1 MQAGR
6 CVLSNFNIKKES
18 LHELATLTAEKLGL
32 PDPYVIEKDWFVTK
46 AIAILMSVQDEIFHL
61 VFQGG
66 TALAKAHR
74 FVQRMSE
81 DCDFR
86 LAYKNP
92 DSQRKKDSQRRL
104 LRTFRNNLLSALK
117 DNGFLFDENAVRV
130 RNEGQFISVRA
141 GYEDANSAPSSLKPY
156 LALEFFLGQVK
167 TPTVNRL
174 VTSLIRET
182 LGEKINHP
190 VVPVTCMSIPETAA
204 EKWVALTRR
213 IATSQQRQGY
223 YDQSLVRH
231 IYDLAMINR
240 HHPLKE
246 TEFANLA
253 RQVIEI
259 DRVQF
264 KTHSD
269 SYSQDPWTAIQFSLD
284 ELQKNPRWSQ
294 NWDIFMETMVYGEKP
309 EYSDAL
315 KNLVEILELVMN

>member
-1 MQAGR
+1 MLDSMHNQEQ
-6 CVLSNFNIKKES
+6 I
-18 LHELATLTAEKLGL
+18 LATSLKLNL
-32 PDPYVIEKDWFVTK
+32 PLSVIEKDIFVTK
-46 AIAILMSVQDEIFHL
+46 AIAILMSVEDDVFKL

-92 DSQRKKDSQRRL
+92 EEAYKKDVQRKL
-104 LRTFRNNLLSALK
+104 LRTFRKNLVKALLG
-117 DNGFLFDENAVRV
+117 NGFELDEQAVRV
-130 RNEGQFISVRA
+130 RNEGRFISIRA
-141 GYEDANSAPSSLKPY
+141 KFNSMYSAPSSLKPY

-167 TPTVNRL
+167 TPTVNRS

-213 IATSQQRQGY
+213 IATSQHRQGY

-264 KTHSD
+264 KAHSD
-269 SYSQDPWTAIQFSLD
+269 AYSQDPWTAIQFSLD
-284 ELQKNPRWSQ
+284 ELQKNSRWSE

-309 EYSDAL
+309 NYQEAL
-315 KNLVEILELVMN
+315 KNLIEISDLVMN